1 MHITYDLPVAIDDI
15 IEAKQRLAGRIYKT
29 GMPRSNYFSERCK
42 GEIFLKFENMQRTGS
57 FKIRGA
63 FNKLSSLTDAEKRK
77 GVVACSAGNHA
88 QGVSLS
94 CAMLGIDGKVV
105 MPKGA
110 PKSKVA
116 ATCDYSAEV
125 VLHGDNFND
134 TIAKVSEIVEM
145 EGRIFIPPYDDP
157 KVIAGQGTIG
167 LEIME
172 DLYDVDNVIVPIG
185 GGGLI
190 AGIAV
195 AIKSINPTIRV
206 IGVQS
211 ENVHGMAASFH
222 SGEITT
228 HRTTGEKVTV
238 EVSNARMIPSGSDAI
253 SPAPHHDIYSIE
265 DLRQL
270 IWSLKEATQYKKPVA
285 VKIAAVHNCSA
296 IVSGVARAGADI
308 IVMDGFRGG
317 TGAAPTRIRDNV
329 GIPIELALA
338 AVDQRLRDE
347 SIRNSVSLVVSGS
360 FRNSADVVK
369 AIALGAD
376 AVYVATA
383 PLIAMG
389 CHMCQQCHTGKCNW
403 GIATQRPELTK
414 RLDPDEMTPRV
425 VNLVNAW
432 NHEIKEMLGGM
443 GLNSIDSLRGN
454 RLMLRGIGLYD
465 KELEILGIRHAG
477 E

>member
-77 GVVACSAGNHA
+77 GVVACSA
-88 QGVSLS
+88 
-94 CAMLGIDGKVV
+94 
-105 MPKGA
+105 
-110 PKSKVA
+110 KSKVA

-195 AIKSINPTIRV
+195 AIKTINPTIRV

-228 HRTTGEKVTV
+228 HRTTGTLADGCD
-238 EVSNARMIPSGSDAI
+238 VSRPGNLTYEIVRELVD
-253 SPAPHHDIYSIE
+253 DIVLVSE
-265 DLRQL
+265 D
-270 IWSLKEATQYKKPVA
+270 E
-285 VKIAAVHNCSA
+285 
-296 IVSGVARAGADI
+296 
-308 IVMDGFRGG
+308 
-317 TGAAPTRIRDNV
+317 
-329 GIPIELALA
+329 
-338 AVDQRLRDE
+338 
-347 SIRNSVSLVVSGS
+347 IRNSM
-360 FRNSADVVK
+360 
-369 AIALGAD
+369 IALIQRNKVVTEGAGALACAALLSGKLDQYIQNRKTVSIISGGNIDLSRVSQITGFVD
-376 AVYVATA
+376 A
-383 PLIAMG
+383 
-389 CHMCQQCHTGKCNW
+389 
-403 GIATQRPELTK
+403 
-414 RLDPDEMTPRV
+414 
-425 VNLVNAW
+425 
-432 NHEIKEMLGGM
+432 
-443 GLNSIDSLRGN
+443 
-454 RLMLRGIGLYD
+454 
-465 KELEILGIRHAG
+465 
-477 E
+477 

>member
-157 KVIAGQGTIG
+157 KVIAAKLHEIEDRERTHGQPKVIG
-167 LEIME
+167 SLYGFDIVVKTDTTVKDGLDFCENRFFVRGEGNFLYNYNNGRLAIDPKTACQNFINAFDSIPRLIEKYTRDNEAIEKELPVLEQVVEEVWKKE
-172 DLYDVDNVIVPIG
+172 DELKQLKADLAALDRKILLSLKSVDTQEKNNDGVIEVVPSQPVTPDGQDNAPAAGIPVADAPPGSSSPGSVPTQDTPPAEPYVHRMPDFLADRQRTPPKLSGMPKSISIKEAMGAPGGKLVIG
-185 GGGLI
+185 G
-190 AGIAV
+190 V
-195 AIKSINPTIRV
+195 PKSGNKDDPD
-206 IGVQS
+206 
-211 ENVHGMAASFH
+211 
-222 SGEITT
+222 
-228 HRTTGEKVTV
+228 
-238 EVSNARMIPSGSDAI
+238 PD
-253 SPAPHHDIYSIE
+253 
-265 DLRQL
+265 
-270 IWSLKEATQYKKPVA
+270 
-285 VKIAAVHNCSA
+285 
-296 IVSGVARAGADI
+296 
-308 IVMDGFRGG
+308 
-317 TGAAPTRIRDNV
+317 
-329 GIPIELALA
+329 
-338 AVDQRLRDE
+338 
-347 SIRNSVSLVVSGS
+347 
-360 FRNSADVVK
+360 
-369 AIALGAD
+369 
-376 AVYVATA
+376 
-383 PLIAMG
+383 
-389 CHMCQQCHTGKCNW
+389 
-403 GIATQRPELTK
+403 RPEKPKPKLK
-414 RLDPDEMTPRV
+414 L
-425 VNLVNAW
+425 
-432 NHEIKEMLGGM
+432 
-443 GLNSIDSLRGN
+443 
-454 RLMLRGIGLYD
+454 
-465 KELEILGIRHAG
+465 
-477 E
+477 